1 MESILIRDSTSDDSS
16 SSSSN
21 KINSFNK
28 KSNKNRKYYNNNNNN
43 KQKTSYNF
51 NLLKYIKI
59 ICTIGIFLLIFFQFF
74 YNFSIYKN
82 KISIHSIT
90 NLHVDKL
97 FESKLNENAHIIK
110 LYANK
115 TFYLP
120 MNETELSPVQLEQ
133 KQMYLENNQVY
144 EDEMYLIKNTINQV
158 YINIEIP
165 NQYCLKVPN
174 TLQGYLDSDKIL
186 AHANMSTLVQFYD
199 DKNKNKTLEQN
210 KDFIKNSK
218 NKKIASRDLFYL
230 NGTEYTKNDSNTN
243 YENWLLWNTNNM
255 TGLLNMSN
263 EFFGSNGQR
272 IELGGHWT
280 PKECKSNFKIAII
293 IPYRDRLP
301 HLKVLLYYLHLILQ
315 RQQLDYRIFVVEPTS
330 PPEVRFNKGRV
341 MNAVSCVII

>member
-1 MESILIRDSTSDDSS
+1 
-16 SSSSN
+16 
-21 KINSFNK
+21 
-28 KSNKNRKYYNNNNNN
+28 
-43 KQKTSYNF
+43 
-51 NLLKYIKI
+51 
-59 ICTIGIFLLIFFQFF
+59 
-74 YNFSIYKN
+74 
-82 KISIHSIT
+82 
-90 NLHVDKL
+90 
-97 FESKLNENAHIIK
+97 
-110 LYANK
+110 
-115 TFYLP
+115 

-243 YENWLLWNTNNM
+243 YEDWLLWNTNNM